1 MVLVDTSIWIA
12 HFRKG
17 MGQLVQLLDEGQV
30 VTHPFVIGELAC
42 GTLRNRREILRL
54 LSTLYTCEMASH
66 EEVLDFIERRRLM
79 GTGLGYVDVH
89 LLASARISQIPLWT
103 LDRKLRQ
110 AAAQIIVAYEG

>member
-17 MGQLVQLLDEGQV
+17 MGQLAQLLEEGQV

-42 GTLRNRREILRL
+42 GNLHNRREILDL
-54 LSTLYTCEMASH
+54 LSSLYTCETVSH
-66 EEVLDFIERRRLM
+66 EEVLDFIECWRLM
-79 GTGLGYVDVH
+79 GAGLGYVDIH
-89 LLASARISQIPLWT
+89 LLASAKISQIRLWT

-110 AAAQIIVAYEG
+110 AAAEFAAAYER